1 MKKSYMGLAVLAL
14 CFIMMAMTAGATA
27 CTAFE
32 GMDVAAGGLL
42 ANSITCTIGPFTFSN
57 FQYSVA
63 SSVGAPTTP
72 LITLTSDANQGQL
85 VGAFWDI
92 IFNPNLGGG
101 SNTDLHLNFT
111 VSGPVGGAS
120 LSDAGFLSTIQEKN
134 CNGAIGTDGS
144 GCGTLLW
151 NTAVADSQTSQCIG
165 TSAASAPPGL
175 SGPPCA
181 YPVGGSV
188 SPVGVW
194 KDINLNSTS
203 GHLSSFTEGF
213 AAVPEPMTLTLLGA
227 GLLGLGLV
235 RRRMTK

>member
-1 MKKSYMGLAVLAL
+1 MKKSRMGLAVIAL
-14 CFIMMAMTAGATA
+14 CFVMMAMTAGATA

-32 GMDVAAGGLL
+32 GQDVAVGGLL

-63 SSVGAPTTP
+63 TSVGPPTTP
-72 LITLTSDANQGQL
+72 VISLTSDLNQGQL
-85 VGAFWDI
+85 VNGFWDI
-92 IFNPNLGGG
+92 IFNPNLGGTN
-101 SNTDLHLNFT
+101 NTDLHLNFT
-111 VSGPVGGAS
+111 VTGPVGGA
-120 LSDAGFLSTIQEKN
+120 LLADAGFLSTIQEKN
-134 CNGAIGTDGS
+134 CAGAIGTDGL
-144 GCGTLLW
+144 GCANLLW
-151 NTAVADSQTSQCIG
+151 NTAVADSQTSQCVGI
-165 TSAASAPPGL
+165 TAAPPGL
-175 SGPPCA
+175 SSPCA

-194 KDINLNSTS
+194 KDINLNSTA